1 MLQSTKDLKNVGAL
15 DFRAILKLAFSK
27 CESLDD
33 YREISKMTRLE
44 IFNHPDYVKP
54 QTAAH
59 VAAQKEDTEKIMIT
73 VMGKNKAYQTAVK
86 LIKEDKIKPLTWCKE
101 THHNSENQINFVL
114 KSYKNLFFFVKDSD
128 GLDAA
133 TPRKIVSILARAAA
147 MKPEN
152 FARAI
157 SKK

>member
-1 MLQSTKDLKNVGAL
+1 MLSTKDLKNVGVLGATKL
-15 DFRAILKLAFSK
+15 VTLAIEKA
-27 CESLDD
+27 ESLDEL
-33 YREISKMTRLE
+33 RGLAKQVRLA
-44 IFNHPDYVKP
+44 IFNHADYVKP

-59 VAAQKEDTEKIMIT
+59 IAAQKEDTETILRT
-73 VMGKNKAYQTAVK
+73 VMGKNKAYQTAAK
-86 LIKEDKIKPLTWCKE
+86 LIKDGKIKPLTWCKE

-114 KSYKNLFFFVKDSD
+114 RSYKNLFFFVKDSD